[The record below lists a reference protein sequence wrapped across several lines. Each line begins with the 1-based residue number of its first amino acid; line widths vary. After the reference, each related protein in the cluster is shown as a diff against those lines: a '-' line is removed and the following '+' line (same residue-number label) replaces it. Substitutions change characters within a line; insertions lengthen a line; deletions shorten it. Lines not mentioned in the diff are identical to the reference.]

1 MSLAN
6 IIDLI
11 AEVAA
16 KRTAREGK
24 TKVETP
30 EQAFMLCGAILAIV
44 RRLRRIF
51 LNRP

>member
-30 EQAFMLCGAILAIV
+30 KQALILCSAILAIL
-44 RRLRRIF
+44 RRLRRLS